1 MQAGKV
7 VDSHGLQKDYS
18 IEQADAEQ
26 AYIQA
31 DLKGKETWIL
41 LPEEA
46 WPDLQATQIELVFRM
61 AVNDFRDSL
70 NLQLMVE
77 KILRSQ

>member
-1 MQAGKV
+1 MVLSPESELGET
-7 VDSHGLQKDYS
+7 VDA
-18 IEQADAEQ
+18 IAFNV
-26 AYIQA
+26 
-31 DLKGKETWIL
+31 
-41 LPEEA
+41 PEEA
-46 WPDLQATQIELVFRM
+46 WPDSQATQIELVFRM